1 MKIFG
6 REIRIQDK
14 KKLASIIAISLAVVI
29 LVIDIGYHTSK
40 SLADGVNTL
49 PVKENKYDAAINTS
63 AYLVKDEQYVY
74 SSMTGNVEYYIKSG
88 SKVSKNEPLAGVYYK
103 SGGSYS
109 LIETLTRLN
118 LMREAIVLASRQWD
132 EATETSLD
140 ARINAVYDSIYNC
153 LADKRI
159 GDADLYRESLRALL
173 LAKEV
178 MNNNLSISRALKA
191 CDDAISAV
199 REKVGYPVETVKLQ
213 SAGWFFSEIDG
224 YEERIDLDGALSL
237 SVKEAE
243 KLFDPL
249 YADEKEEKPAITTAS
264 PEEEEIPD
272 DGEETEDEGDSDDPG
287 LDIYNEKS
295 CIGKIVESEVFRA
308 VCIVSSA
315 ETSKL
320 SIGKSYQCR
329 VGDFEVEMTLEQ
341 IIFEKGSDKRVLIL
355 SCNTQ
360 DPSHPFER
368 ITDISIIY
376 ASYKGFKFPTS
387 AIREIDGV
395 YGVYIKRGFIVQFR
409 EVVPLFAENG
419 MMIVTND
426 KERSSGNHKLIAQN
440 DNVILKGT
448 DLYDGKILK

>member
-6 REIRIQDK
+6 REINVQDK
-14 KKLASIIAISLAVVI
+14 KKLASIIAISLAVII

-49 PVKENKYDAAINTS
+49 PVKENKYNAAINTS
-63 AYLVKDEQYVY
+63 AYLVRDEQYVY

-118 LMREAIVLASRQWD
+118 LMREAIVMASRQWD

-213 SAGWFFSEIDG
+213 SAGWFFDEIDG

-237 SVKEAE
+237 SVKDAE

-249 YADEKEEKPAITTAS
+249 YADDKKEEPAITTAAPIEEDL
-264 PEEEEIPD
+264 PESDGGSED
-272 DGEETEDEGDSDDPG
+272 DEPDDPG

-320 SIGKSYQCR
+320 SIGKSYPCR
-329 VGDFEVEMTLEQ
+329 VGDFEVEMTLEK
-341 IIFEKGSDKRVLIL
+341 IIFEKGSDTRVLVL

-376 ASYKGFKFPTS
+376 ASYEGFKIPTS

-409 EVVPLFAENG
+409 EVIPLFAENG

-426 KERSSGNHKLIAQN
+426 KEKASGSYKLIAQN

>member
-14 KKLASIIAISLAVVI
+14 KKLASIIAVSLAVVI

-178 MNNNLSISRALKA
+178 MNNNLSISSALKA

-249 YADEKEEKPAITTAS
+249 YADEKEENPVVTTSA
-264 PEEEEIPD
+264 PEEAETPEE
-272 DGEETEDEGDSDDPG
+272 GEDSEEDSDDPG
-287 LDIYNEKS
+287 LDIYKEKS
-295 CIGKIVESEVFRA
+295 CIGKIVESETFRA

-320 SIGKSYQCR
+320 SIGKRYQCR
-329 VGDFEVEMTLEQ
+329 VGDFEVEMTLEK

-376 ASYKGFKFPTS
+376 ASYKGFKIPTS

-426 KERSSGNHKLIAQN
+426 KERSSGSYKLIAQN